1 MSAIAGVITND
12 ITINKNGIKNLEKTV
27 LDYKHDRF
35 DRIIDDH
42 FYFSCAHQ
50 YFTPEAVSD
59 SSPIQ
64 DTNSQIIFT
73 GDIYLYNRNEIIDT
87 LCDSTSISK
96 DQLNEYG
103 DCDLVFKLYK
113 EKGINFINLLDGVF
127 SIVILDNIIHHIYL
141 ITDYVSGRHLA
152 YTLQPNYLCFSTLFE
167 PILQYVG
174 YKNTELDEEWI
185 CCAYSD
191 FTADEEKLAGRS
203 PYANIFRVEPGHYI
217 EIDINTFSKTDI
229 QYWNPIQNIKKIRN
243 QKDSYYKELMLS
255 TLQKDINGMMRAKKN
270 YGIMLSGGLDS
281 STVASF
287 IAKEL
292 STHNPNNKLYSYT
305 QVPDKDYKIQ
315 ESHFVIED
323 ETKEVLYNQE
333 KYSNIECK
341 FIPSMDKS
349 CLAMIPRLPA
359 IFDEPVKPILNQPNL
374 YALQLSAQQDGCS
387 ILFSGQGGNSTIS
400 YGKITTYIFQ
410 NLSRGHFI
418 KAFKEANS
426 FCKLYRANRI
436 NFLKYYFSYKRSYRK
451 KMKTEE
457 NLLRN
462 DLIKKY
468 RLKETIYKAALKR
481 GGTPFDSEEMWNNF
495 TYMPLTLQHIGYYDT
510 VSSLTFDHISLDP
523 TFSKNMIELCL
534 SLPIEC
540 FVKNGKE
547 RRAVRDYM
555 QGIVSDKI
563 LNNLKRRG
571 VQAADY
577 SYRANKYWDE
587 SKDII
592 ISYLNSK
599 ELYKYLDKE
608 KIDKLIEEITNNEYN
623 MSKELVSK
631 TAVTAALSCFLDNY
645 TQKKAKEKLCY
656 E

>member
-1 MSAIAGVITND
+1 MSAIAGIITKD
-12 ITINKNGIKNLEKTV
+12 ISIDKRQLEKLEKTI
-27 LDYKHDRF
+27 LHYNHDRF
-35 DRIIDDH
+35 DRIIGDS

-50 YFTPEAVSD
+50 YFTPEAASD

-64 DTNSQIIFT
+64 DCTSQVIFT
-73 GDIYLYNRNEIIDT
+73 GDIYLYNRKDIIDF
-87 LCDSTSISK
+87 LCGSSSVAK
-96 DQLNEYG
+96 DQLSKEG
-103 DCDLVFKLYK
+103 DCDLVFKLYMK
-113 EKGINFINLLDGVF
+113 QGIDFINLIDGVF
-127 SIVILDNIIHHIYL
+127 SIAILDNNVHHIYL
-141 ITDYVSGRHLA
+141 ITDYVSARHLA
-152 YTLQPNYLCFSTLFE
+152 YTLRQNYLCFSTLFE
-167 PILQYVG
+167 PILQYIG
-174 YKNTELDEEWI
+174 YENTEIDEEWI
-185 CCAYSD
+185 CCSYSD
-191 FTADEEKLAGRS
+191 FTADEEKIAGRS
-203 PYANIFRVEPGHYI
+203 PYAGIFRVEPGHYI
-217 EIDINTFSKTDI
+217 DIDTNSFTKTNI
-229 QYWNPIQNIKKIRN
+229 QYWNPLQKAKKIRN
-243 QKDSYYKELMLS
+243 QKDSYYKELMIS
-255 TLQKDINGMMRAKKN
+255 TLQKDIKGMMRARKN

-292 STHNPNNKLYSYT
+292 SAFNPPIKLYSYT

-315 ESHFVIED
+315 DSRFVIED
-323 ETKEVLYNQE
+323 ETEEVLYNQE
-333 KYSNIECK
+333 KYTNIECK

-349 CLAMIPRLPA
+349 CFAMIPRLPA

-387 ILFSGQGGNSTIS
+387 VLFSGQGGNSTIS

-410 NLSRGHFI
+410 NLSGGHFI

-451 KMKTEE
+451 RMKEEE

-468 RLKETIYKAALKR
+468 RLKETVYKAALNR

-510 VSSLTFDHISLDP
+510 VSSLTFGHISLDP

-534 SLPIEC
+534 SLPIDC

-592 ISYLNSK
+592 ISYLKSK

-623 MSKELVSK
+623 MSKEVVSK

-645 TQKKAKEKLCY
+645 TKNKHQGEHVL
-656 E
+656 